1 LRLQLWSWNYEPEP
15 TAMGPIAALWARE
28 MAARGHDVEVITGF
42 PHYPPDVFPQRFRPY
57 REHRNGVRVLRL
69 PLLIGHSSALR
80 RIGEEVTYTLSTS
93 GAVALARSPDVVV
106 AVSPSF
112 AALLPIAVRCRLA
125 HVPFILWLQ
134 DILPDAAVTTG
145 LVRDGSLVAIARRY
159 ERWVYDAA
167 DQIVVISDTFLENLL
182 SKGVSRDKIA
192 RLYNPTTREIRESAR
207 VPPAKAR
214 ILAMGNIGFSQG
226 LAEHLRAF
234 EASDVDATF
243 IIAGTGELED
253 AVRREVRTSR
263 VQVLGLVSDARL
275 QEELDHATLAV
286 VTQREDVVEFNVP
299 SKLMT
304 FMSQGLP
311 VLASVRRSSEVARI
325 IEQSGGGWI
334 ATRDDFPQTLAHVLA
349 DRSEVDRRS
358 QAAADFAR
366 REFDPERFAELFE
379 QLLSEDV

>member
-1 LRLQLWSWNYEPEP
+1 
-15 TAMGPIAALWARE
+15 MGPIAALWARE
-28 MAARGHDVEVITGF
+28 MAARGHDVEVVTGF
-42 PHYPPDVFPQRFRPY
+42 PHYPPNLFPQRFRPY

-80 RIGEEVTYTLSTS
+80 RIGEEVSYTLSAT
-93 GAVALARSPDVVV
+93 GAAALARSPDVVV

-125 HVPFILWLQ
+125 RIPFVLWLQ

-145 LVRDGSLVAIARRY
+145 LVRDGSLVDLVRRY

-167 DQIVVISDTFLENLL
+167 DRIVVISDTFRENLL
-182 SKGVSRDKIA
+182 SKGVGREKII
-192 RLYNPTTREIRESAR
+192 RLYNPATRDIRKSPR
-207 VPPAKAR
+207 IPSAKAR

-226 LAEHLRAF
+226 LAEHVRAF

-243 IIAGTGELED
+243 VITGTGELEA

-263 VQVLGLVSDARL
+263 VQVLGLVSNARL
-275 QEELDHATLAV
+275 QEELDKATLAL

-311 VLASVRRSSEVARI
+311 VLGSVRSASEVARI
-325 IEQSGGGWI
+325 IEQSGGGWVT
-334 ATRDDFPQTLAHVLA
+334 TRGAFTPTLAAVLA
-349 DRSEVDRRS
+349 E
-358 QAAADFAR
+358 
-366 REFDPERFAELFE
+366 PAELRKRGSAALDFVGRCFTPELVVGQFE
-379 QLLSEDV
+379 AMLGDLYEGS